1 MHKIKNQITLLSINN
16 PLKTIVMTLAIL
28 ALLIYGLKYFEQDDN
43 MINLLPEEIG
53 SRKIFEEI
61 QENFELTEYM
71 YVAVGN
77 KNKSIFDAND
87 QAYS

>member
-53 SRKIFEEI
+53 SRTIFQEI
-61 QENFELTEYM
+61 TFS
-71 YVAVGN
+71 
-77 KNKSIFDAND
+77 K
-87 QAYS
+87 